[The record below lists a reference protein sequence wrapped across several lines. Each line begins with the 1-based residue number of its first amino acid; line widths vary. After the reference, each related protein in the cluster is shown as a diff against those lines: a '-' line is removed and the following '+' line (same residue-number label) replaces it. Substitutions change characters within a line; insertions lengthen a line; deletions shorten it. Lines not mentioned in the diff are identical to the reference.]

1 MDKDVFKEIYNL
13 YWEQVYA
20 ICYNNVREREPAR
33 EMVQDIFKSLWE
45 RRDTLDVRMVQHYL
59 MRAAKFKTFEFIRNK
74 VSHRKHL
81 ERMDRYMENHSNC
94 TEEKVFFHN
103 LHENLNLVVDKLP
116 RQCKRVFRMS
126 REQGLTNR
134 EIAGE
139 LLISERAVE
148 YHISKALSVL
158 RGELAIYE
166 S

>member
-1 MDKDVFKEIYNL
+1 MDKDIFKEIYTL
-13 YWEQVYA
+13 YWEKVYA

-45 RRDTLDVRMVQHYL
+45 RRHSLDVKAVEHYL
-59 MRAAKFKTFEFIRNK
+59 MRAAKYKTFEFIRNK

-81 ERMDRYMENHSNC
+81 EQIDRYAENHTNC
-94 TEEKVFFHN
+94 TEENIFFQN
-103 LHENLNLVVDKLP
+103 LNENLNSVVDRLP
-116 RQCKRVFRMS
+116 KQCKRVFRMS

-148 YHISKALSVL
+148 YHISRALSTL
-158 RGELAIYE
+158 RGKLALYE
-166 S
+166 H